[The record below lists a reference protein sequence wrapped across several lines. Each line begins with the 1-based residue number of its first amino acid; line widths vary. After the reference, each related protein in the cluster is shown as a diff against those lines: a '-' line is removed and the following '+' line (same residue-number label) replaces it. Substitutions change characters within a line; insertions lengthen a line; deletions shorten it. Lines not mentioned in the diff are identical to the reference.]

1 MDWEAVAP
9 GIVAG
14 ITAVADADGAG
25 SSSDFG
31 LGTGG
36 SAWEVARRFEA
47 LAGATGMHSP
57 VIGRQVHGSRI
68 VGVDSTPGPG
78 VFVVGDADGLMTS
91 AEGVLLAV
99 TAADCVPAYLADLEG
114 RCVALVHAGWRGAAA
129 GIIERAVTGLERRYG
144 IDPGYLAVHL
154 GPAICG
160 ECYAVGPEVLTALGK
175 PEDGPSRIDLR
186 SELADRAVG
195 AGVAPERVS
204 RSDWCTKCGPVRLH
218 SHRAQGSNS
227 GRMAAFLGLLPA
239 PGRRPGADWARQEL
253 R

>member
-1 MDWEAVAP
+1 M
-9 GIVAG
+9 
-14 ITAVADADGAG
+14 TAVADADGAG

-31 LGTGG
+31 LATGG
-36 SAWEVARRFEA
+36 SAWEVTRRFEA

-129 GIIERAVTGLERRYG
+129 GIIERA
-144 IDPGYLAVHL
+144 
-154 GPAICG
+154 
-160 ECYAVGPEVLTALGK
+160 EVLTALGK